1 MKRIIIITIL
11 VIGIILGIGIT
22 YSMYTS
28 EARIKSDISLATFVF
43 DTDRKEL
50 INIPISNIKPGD
62 NLKYEFAISNNSNT
76 EKSDVTIKYNIKI
89 KTMHFMPL
97 EISIYD
103 IDDNLV
109 MACDETNER
118 NSLNELE
125 CISEDIIMPYMENV
139 KDEYYLKL
147 VFPLEYSDIEYSSL
161 VDYINL
167 EIDSSQKID

>member
-11 VIGIILGIGIT
+11 VIGIIFGIGIT

-28 EARIKSDISLATFVF
+28 EAKIKSDISLATFVF

-76 EKSDVTIKYNIKI
+76 KKSDVTIKYNIKI
-89 KTMHFMPL
+89 KTMHFIPL

-109 MACDETNER
+109 MSCDETNER